1 MTEEVPRILV
11 RAVDLHGE
19 CPLAVYDGRRKFEL
33 GIDFSRPPDEIVVAL
48 TDLFQEA
55 VDSHRWE
62 RRGSGAHEQADD
74 PTSEGAAPHPDE
86 GPL

>member
-1 MTEEVPRILV
+1 MHV

-19 CPLAVYDGRRKFEL
+19 CPLALYDGRQRLEL
-33 GIDFSRPPDEIVVAL
+33 GIDFSRPPAEIADAL

-55 VDSHRWE
+55 VDSGRWE

-74 PTSEGAAPHPDE
+74 STGDGAVPHPGD
-86 GPL
+86 GAR